1 VGLGP
6 FALGL
11 AQVDELEPSGR
22 ASLWLYCDEL
32 DAEVDALREAG
43 VEVVRE
49 PQDMEWRADG
59 DDLRP
64 RRERDPP
71 RAALGR
77 EHVDGRLRPGSQR
90 FGGSGGEP

>member
-43 VEVVRE
+43 VEVVRG
-49 PQDMEWRADG
+49 PQDTEWGERMATICDPDG
-59 DDLRP
+59 N
-64 RRERDPP
+64 EIH
-71 RAALGR
+71 LG
-77 EHVDGRLRPGSQR
+77 QR
-90 FGGSGGEP
+90 

>member
-11 AQVDELEPSGR
+11 AQVDELELSGR

-43 VEVVRE
+43 VEVVRG
-49 PQDMEWRADG
+49 PQDMEWGERMATISDPDG
-59 DDLRP
+59 N
-64 RRERDPP
+64 EIH
-71 RAALGR
+71 LG
-77 EHVDGRLRPGSQR
+77 QR
-90 FGGSGGEP
+90 

>member
-11 AQVDELEPSGR
+11 AQVDELELSGR

-43 VEVVRE
+43 VEVVRG
-49 PQDMEWRADG
+49 PQDMEWGERMATICDPDG
-59 DDLRP
+59 N
-64 RRERDPP
+64 EIH
-71 RAALGR
+71 LG
-77 EHVDGRLRPGSQR
+77 QR
-90 FGGSGGEP
+90 